1 MAFFHGGGFIVNSN
15 RDMLPTS
22 LLAQENC
29 IIVMFNYR
37 ISIFGYLSTGTSSL
51 PGNYAISDQINLLRW
66 IQLYGDDLWGD
77 PNDVTI
83 FGSSIGSVSVH
94 YLLLIK
100 QANGLFHKAIM
111 ESGSAFCERSL
122 VPNPLDISMK
132 LGSKVGCF
140 TVNNPQELVQ
150 CLRFKSTAEL
160 MMGAKSLFTQWVLP
174 SVLGPVIDKFS
185 RPTGYQFLPDYPEKL
200 PIVSKVPVIAG
211 ITKDE
216 GLTAFVKLSKEFS
229 WEQLHSISSIEK
241 LILPHY
247 LDLIM
252 RFRKDPTQ
260 RQHFIENLARE
271 TIQLYWNDFAKDTVL
286 TLVDILGDLWI
297 NTCHR
302 KSLEHLCMNS
312 VPSVHAYLFT
322 HHDTDISPSEIG
334 KDIREFKQSGKN
346 HLILDKGVAHTE
358 EILYLL
364 EPQIEIMSAN
374 RLTNPYRNQLMSSSL
389 SNIWTNFAILGLI

>member
-1 MAFFHGGGFIVNSN
+1 MQF
-15 RDMLPTS
+15 
-22 LLAQENC
+22 
-29 IIVMFNYR
+29 R
-37 ISIFGYLSTGTSSL
+37 IKLTCSDGY
-51 PGNYAISDQINLLRW
+51 NF
-66 IQLYGDDLWGD
+66 
-77 PNDVTI
+77 VTV
-83 FGSSIGSVSVH
+83 FGSSIGSVSIH
-94 YLLLIK
+94 YLLLME

-140 TVNNPQELVQ
+140 TVNSPQELVQ
-150 CLRFKSTAEL
+150 CLHLKSTTEL
-160 MMGAKSLFTQWVLP
+160 MMGAKSLATQWVLP

-185 RPTGYQFLPDYPEKL
+185 RQKNYQFLPDYPEKL
-200 PIVSKVPVIAG
+200 PVVNKVPVIAG

-229 WEQLHSISSIEK
+229 WEELHSISSIEK

-252 RFRKDPTQ
+252 RFRKDPSQ
-260 RQHFIENLARE
+260 RKHFIDALARE
-271 TIQLYWNDFAKDTVL
+271 TVQLYWNDFAKDTVV

-322 HHDTDISPSEIG
+322 HHDTEISPSEIE
-334 KDIREFKQSGKN
+334 KDILKFKESGKN
-346 HLILDKGVAHTE
+346 HIIFEKGVAHTE
-358 EILYLL
+358 EILYLI
-364 EPQIEIMSAN
+364 EPQMEIMSRN
-374 RLTNPYRNQLMSSSL
+374 GSRLTNSFRNRMMASSL
-389 SNIWTNFAILGLI
+389 SNIWTNFAIFGLI